1 MYLGYKDYKVLLALQ
16 QTPLA
21 NISQLARDLDLSYYE
36 TKKSLQN
43 LEKNEVIKGYSATIE
58 PELMKLKKRAYLYK
72 VTNFANLNELEK
84 LLDAHNYTIYR
95 TRYTSGESR
104 GLYAEFAFPEKVEAY
119 QEDLHNQLVEKEKI
133 DLVHRFNGEIEKTDT
148 NVDLKKID
156 QETLNWQF
164 SMENWKKEE
173 TKNQKKRGKNN
184 NNKKEDEPETPDKII
199 ETDLWLLR
207 ALSIN
212 PRKPNKELAKI
223 IEDERKKMHLKPLNK
238 DLSTISRRLK
248 HVKDNYIGDCQVL
261 INKALFNLD
270 SQLIYEVEIK
280 KEKTREVKE
289 KLVCNPIPFKSNFIE
304 TRRGFRWYLYRCPPE
319 VSSAINNY
327 LWELEPKKMRKI
339 DLFLPRGLYYF
350 YPLNYDTEEYRWE
363 DDESYFYQPIEKWIN

>member
-1 MYLGYKDYKVLLALQ
+1 MYLGYKEYKVLLALQ

-21 NISQLARDLDLSYYE
+21 NISQLARNLDLSYYE

-43 LEKNEVIKGYSATIE
+43 LEKNEVVKGYSATIE
-58 PELMKLKKRAYLYK
+58 PELMKLEKRAYLYK
-72 VTNFANLNELEK
+72 ITNFANLNELEK
-84 LLDAHNYTIYR
+84 LLDAHNFTTYR

-104 GLYAEFAFPEKVEAY
+104 GLYAEFAFPEKVEEY
-119 QEDLHNQLVEKEKI
+119 QEELHKLLIEEEKI
-133 DLVHRFNGEIEKTDT
+133 DLIHRFNGEIEKIDT
-148 NVDLKKID
+148 NVDLKKIN

-164 SMENWKKEE
+164 SMENWKNEE
-173 TKNQKKRGKNN
+173 TKQHQKKRKN
-184 NNKKEDEPETPDKII
+184 NNKKKRGETVPTDKII

-207 ALSIN
+207 ALSID
-212 PRKPNKELAKI
+212 PRKLNKEIAKT
-223 IEDERKKMHLKPLNK
+223 IEKERKKMHLKPLNK

-261 INKALFNLD
+261 INKTLFNLD
-270 SQLIYEVEIK
+270 SQLIYEVEIT

-289 KLVCNPIPFKSNFIE
+289 KLVCHPIPFKSNFIE
-304 TRRGFRWYLYRCPPE
+304 TRRGFRWYIYRCPPE

-350 YPLNYDTEEYRWE
+350 YPLNYDTEANKWK
-363 DDESYFYQPIEKWIN
+363 DDRTYFYHPIEKWIN